1 MQTQTMS
8 RAAVIAMS
16 LAVGFVCDWALALH
30 VQKTLA
36 PGCVAAYAEQ
46 MDNGVPLM
54 LPVAVCFAQ
63 ASPTPQNKKGIT
75 HAT

>member
-16 LAVGFVCDWALALH
+16 FAEGFACDWALALH
-30 VQKTLA
+30 VDKAMA
-36 PGCVAAYAEQ
+36 PECVAAYAGQ
-46 MDNGVPLM
+46 MVNGVPVM
-54 LPVAVCFAQ
+54 LPVTVCSVPAP
-63 ASPTPQNKKGIT
+63 PTPQNKKGIT